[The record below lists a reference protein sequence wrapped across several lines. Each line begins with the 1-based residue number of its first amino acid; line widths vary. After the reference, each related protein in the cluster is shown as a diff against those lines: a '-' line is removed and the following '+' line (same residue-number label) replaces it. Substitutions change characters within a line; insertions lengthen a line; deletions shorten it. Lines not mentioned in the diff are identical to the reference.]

1 MVYSEREIQSAE
13 RFPRSLQTTITPNG
27 ARTKQD
33 LEVMSHFRASAEKS
47 LPKWRSSFDK
57 SDYPDCHML
66 STRALRNRSREGI
79 GGERTP
85 CSPQPGSRTDR
96 GIKGNRGASA
106 EFNAP
111 QVERLKRTS
120 ADIRGLTDILCVRS
134 SNVVDSIRSQVCTI
148 WTTLMSNLA
157 NGGRCV
163 AFFRSSK

>member
-1 MVYSEREIQSAE
+1 MVYSERQIQSAE

-57 SDYPDCHML
+57 SEYPDCHML

-96 GIKGNRGASA
+96 GIKGNPDASA

-111 QVERLKRTS
+111 QVPQNAPQNESAPQNVRPLISEDMPISCMLEVLKL
-120 ADIRGLTDILCVRS
+120 LTAFEV
-134 SNVVDSIRSQVCTI
+134 
-148 WTTLMSNLA
+148 
-157 NGGRCV
+157 RCV
-163 AFFRSSK
+163 QFGQL